1 MSEKK
6 GFVTVG
12 HGKKELNA
20 FIYTLLRYKVNCIV
34 DVRSSPYSKYS
45 PQFNKEKFECELS
58 KHKISYKWLGD
69 SLGGR
74 PADLSTYDENGIVD
88 YNKLIKSN
96 LFSKGL
102 EMLEELSIP
111 YNVGIMCSE
120 HDPLSC
126 HRFLAISKELARRE
140 YRVVHILDERRFVK
154 QSVLEDKLIETHFG
168 EYIQMDLFSDNKDV
182 LEQSYVKQNRK
193 CGYRRK

>member
-12 HGKKELNA
+12 HGKKDLNT

-45 PQFNKEKFECELS
+45 PQFNKENFECELS
-58 KHKISYKWLGD
+58 KHKISYRWLGD

-74 PADLSTYDENGIVD
+74 PSDLSTYDEDGIVD
-88 YNKLIKSN
+88 YDKLIKSN

-102 EMLEELSIP
+102 EKLEELSIP

-120 HDPLSC
+120 HDPLTC
-126 HRFLAISKELARRE
+126 HRFLAISKELARRQ
-140 YRVVHILDERRFVK
+140 YRIVHILDQRHFVK
-154 QSVLEDKLIETHFG
+154 QSVLEDKLVETYFG
-168 EYIQMDLFSDNKDV
+168 EYIQMDLFSDNQDI
-182 LEQSYVKQNRK
+182 LAQSYVKQNRK